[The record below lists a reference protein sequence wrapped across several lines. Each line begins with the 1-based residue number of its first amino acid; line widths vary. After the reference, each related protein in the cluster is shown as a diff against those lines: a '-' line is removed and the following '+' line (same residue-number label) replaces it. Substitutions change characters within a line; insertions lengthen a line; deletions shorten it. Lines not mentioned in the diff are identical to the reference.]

1 MKLYLHFEGVG
12 GRDFSMVHEINDK
25 SLTFVDLLNKFVSIY
40 NTEQPGI
47 ALIADDLC
55 MVSADGRKWSP
66 LSSQVVAEV
75 SDKDD
80 VIVTRKVNK
89 KLSDDLTL
97 EDAIHADK
105 LKNGIQ
111 HPQQLLVEKFIQL
124 SILKKDIKDLIDT
137 RSFRKARFL
146 CEKCLEAR
154 SEESWFFLGTIARI
168 KLGNNQIDAAV
179 NYAKKA
185 VAAAAA
191 YGYDT
196 NDLNLTLARALYLS
210 TDAYDEAEEILE
222 KLQTKILP
230 VNHGKT
236 FMLDVRTLRAECMF
250 DLNQHE
256 AAANMVNEHMNW
268 EGALDHL
275 PTLIAYSRFA
285 MTYRKV
291 EEPLRAMLK
300 AIVIDQKNAKTCKM
314 LAELLSSSFGYSELN
329 RQVPPTLVSASAYA
343 YLAMAIKECSAI
355 GPCIRLLSEA
365 LRLKPQSASFALNL
379 CHAHEIMY
387 DPLVCIYCARKF
399 SV

>member
-12 GRDFSMVHEINDK
+12 GPDFSTVQEINEK
-25 SLTFVDLLNKFVSIY
+25 SLTFTDLLNNFVSVY
-40 NTEQPGI
+40 NTEQPGL
-47 ALIADDLC
+47 ALMANDLC
-55 MVSADGRKWSP
+55 MFSADGRKWSS

-80 VIVTRKVNK
+80 IIVMRKEKKISHDGLAAETAIDEDKHNK
-89 KLSDDLTL
+89 SN
-97 EDAIHADK
+97 EP
-105 LKNGIQ
+105 
-111 HPQQLLVEKFIQL
+111 PQLPLNEKSFRL
-124 SILKKDIKDLIDT
+124 SILKKDVEALVNT
-137 RSFRKARFL
+137 RNFRKARLL
-146 CEKCLEAR
+146 CEKYLETK
-154 SEESWFFLGTIARI
+154 SEESWFFLGAIARI

-185 VAAAAA
+185 VVAAGA

-196 NDLNLTLARALYLS
+196 NELNLTLAQALYLS
-210 TDAYDEAEEILE
+210 TDAYDEAEEVLE
-222 KLQTKILP
+222 KLQSRVLP
-230 VNHGKT
+230 VNHQKT
-236 FMLDVRTLRAECMF
+236 FMLDVRTLRAECLF

-256 AAANMVNEHMNW
+256 AAANLVNEHMNW

-275 PTLIAYSRFA
+275 PTLVAYSRFA

-300 AIVIDQKNAKTCKM
+300 GIVIDQRSAKTCQM
-314 LAELLSSSFGYSELN
+314 LAELLSSSAGYLELN

-343 YLAMAIKECSAI
+343 YLAMAVKECSAI
-355 GPCIRLLSEA
+355 DPCIRLLSEA

-387 DPLVCIYCARKF
+387 A
-399 SV
+399 